1 MARINIEDSLFKD
14 DRFLELVARL
24 GNKTLALGVIVEAFI
39 LAQKHYLKESND
51 RLIPLSEWERSL
63 NGSKRDVTGANG
75 EQRMT
80 YGKILLEVDLAE
92 NRPNGIYVR
101 GSENKFG
108 WLLQRSNAGKKG
120 KRLKTNILEMNGTVV
135 ERDVT
140 GANGEQPLTLTL
152 THNNSNNYVITP
164 PTCKKA
170 KSGGRETATFDFDK
184 IPEEAKTNWV
194 SNYEKS
200 FIDREI
206 PKIKNW
212 LLANPNKNKKTL
224 RGWIQF
230 VSNWLD
236 KGWNSFSSNN
246 KPKTQMIKVDY

>member
-63 NGSKRDVTGANG
+63 NGSK
-75 EQRMT
+75 
-80 YGKILLEVDLAE
+80 
-92 NRPNGIYVR
+92 
-101 GSENKFG
+101 
-108 WLLQRSNAGKKG
+108 
-120 KRLKTNILEMNGTVV
+120 
-135 ERDVT
+135 RDVT